1 MPKENLELDEK
12 DRQIISLLV
21 ENPEMSQSEIAEK
34 IGISQP
40 SVGVR
45 LKKLKQKGAISFV
58 VGMDFKRVGLY
69 LAKVE
74 LTAKNTAEIVEKFK
88 NCPYFINGLITS
100 GKNNLCLFFMSE
112 DISTIDSIV
121 DVHLRNDPNVDDVE
135 INIII
140 TPAMSFVLPVKM
152 SFEKTEHAPCG
163 SNGNCG
169 DCSYYKAERCLG
181 CPSLGFYR
189 GNFWK

>member
-1 MPKENLELDEK
+1 MLGKYINLDEK
-12 DRQIISLLV
+12 DREIISLLV
-21 ENPEMSQSEIAEK
+21 ENPGMSQSEIAER

-40 SVGVR
+40 SVGIR
-45 LKKLKQKGAISFV
+45 IRRLKQKGAISFV

-74 LTAKNTAEIVEKFK
+74 ITAKNTAEIIEKFK

-100 GKNNLCLFFMSE
+100 GKNNLSLFFMSE

-140 TPAMSFVLPVKM
+140 TSAESFVLPVKIE
-152 SFEKTEHAPCG
+152 FEKKDKPPCN
-163 SNGNCG
+163 SSVLCC
-169 DCSYYKAERCLG
+169 DCAYYRTERCLG
-181 CPSLGFYR
+181 CPSLGYYK